1 MRVIASDI
9 VSSEG
14 EELILVDDDDNK
26 LGTLSKA
33 DCHDGD
39 GVLHRAFSLFLFD
52 VRGDLL
58 LQQRSSLKRLWP
70 LHWSNSC
77 CSHPRNGETMQEAT
91 RRRLHQELGV
101 AADLQFIYKFGY
113 HARFED
119 IGSERELCSVFLGRI
134 DGEVEANRN
143 EIADVRYVQAAELT
157 NALHHDGERYT
168 PWFHMEWRRLNE
180 EYGERL
186 AQYTS
191 PAA

>member
-1 MRVIASDI
+1 MRAIASNI
-9 VSSEG
+9 VSSES

-52 VRGDLL
+52 VRGNLL
-58 LQQRSSLKRLWP
+58 LQQRSSMKRLWP
-70 LHWSNSC
+70 LYWSNSC

-91 RRRLHQELGV
+91 RRRLSQELGV
-101 AADLQFIYKFGY
+101 TAELQFIYKFGY
-113 HARFED
+113 HARFEE
-119 IGSERELCSVFLGRI
+119 IGSERELCSVFLGRLH
-134 DGEVEANRN
+134 DEVEANRN
-143 EIADVRYVQAAELT
+143 EIADVRYIRAAEVT
-157 NALHHDGERYT
+157 KALEDDGERYT

-186 AQYTS
+186 ARYTS
-191 PAA
+191 PVA

>member
-1 MRVIASDI
+1 MRATASDI

-14 EELILVDDDDNK
+14 EELILVDEDDNQ

-33 DCHDGD
+33 NCHDGD

-52 VRGDLL
+52 VSGNLL
-58 LQQRSSLKRLWP
+58 LQQRSSMKRLWP
-70 LHWSNSC
+70 LYWSNSC

-113 HARFED
+113 HARFEE

-134 DGEVEANRN
+134 DGEVAANRN
-143 EIADVRYVQAAELT
+143 EIADVRYVKAAELT
-157 NALHHDGERYT
+157 NALQQDGERYT
-168 PWFHMEWRRLNE
+168 PWLHMEWRRLND

-191 PAA
+191 PVV